1 VNDESVRFALK
12 RRLQFSRQEGLM
24 ILELFCL
31 AFVATFVALA
41 VLGHVLLFSAIY
53 SCWRD
58 DGSIER
64 FKSKPRLFELAFA
77 IEGEALRRKW
87 QLCQNKW
94 ERTL

>member
-1 VNDESVRFALK
+1 
-12 RRLQFSRQEGLM
+12 M

-77 IEGEALRRKW
+77 IDFAIEGEACAGSGSSVRISGRGPCKPF
-87 QLCQNKW
+87 
-94 ERTL
+94 RMA